1 MIMSEFQTKCHL
13 YQTARIKTF
22 PSGTGYVKIKNV
34 DIIAGLAM
42 FWVVGLDSNMK
53 GHYAIFD
60 ENQLD
65 EFCL

>member
-1 MIMSEFQTKCHL
+1 MNDTDFHKKCHL

-22 PSGTGYVKIKNV
+22 SDGKGYVKIKGV
-34 DIIAGLAM
+34 DMIAGLAM
-42 FWVVGLDSNMK
+42 FWVVGLDSEMK